1 MKRKRNFYPT
11 FVVIVF
17 FLFVLLHQTD
27 KLLIGSL
34 QIPVSKTFGLNDL
47 QWGFINTGALIV
59 GTMFYPIWG
68 YLYDRYARAK
78 LLALASFIWGAT
90 TWLSSLVRTYPQFLV
105 TRSSTGIDDSSYP
118 GLYSLIA
125 DYFAPKTRGKIFGL
139 LQLAQP
145 LGYLLGMILAL
156 MVAPLLDGKI
166 FHLEGWRT
174 IFLVTGSLGIVMAV
188 VIFFGI
194 KEVPRGQSEEE
205 FKDATEIG
213 QVRFNW
219 GALKNALQKKTMWFV
234 FLQGFAGVFPWNV
247 ITFFFFGYLIRER
260 GYDNTSVLFTMGPI
274 VLILASGY
282 FVGGA
287 LGDWLFKRTLK
298 GRILVS
304 SAGVILGAIFLF
316 FALNTPVSNPTAF
329 FILMCLT
336 ALFMPFSSP
345 NVTSTVFDITLPEV
359 RSSAQ
364 AVEYFVENSG
374 AALAPTIAGALS
386 LYFANTISPTSS
398 LKYAILTICVSTWVI
413 CFFLYLGA
421 LFFVDNDIK
430 SLHAELAQRAEQKK
444 AEKPA

>member
-1 MKRKRNFYPT
+1 MKRKRSFYPS

-47 QWGFINTGALIV
+47 QWGFVNTGALIV
-59 GTMFYPIWG
+59 GTLFYPIWG
-68 YLYDRYARAK
+68 YLYDRYARVK

-125 DYFAPKTRGKIFGL
+125 DYFGPKIRGKIFGL

-145 LGYLLGMILAL
+145 IGYLLGMILAL

-166 FHLEGWRT
+166 FHLDGWRT
-174 IFLVTGSLGIVMAV
+174 IFLITGFLGIVMSI
-188 VIFFGI
+188 VIYFGI

-205 FKDATEIG
+205 FKDAVEVG

-219 GALKNALQKKTMWFV
+219 SALKNALQKRTMWFV

-260 GYDNTSVLFTMGPI
+260 GYDNTSVLLTMGPI
-274 VLILASGY
+274 VLILAAGY

-304 SAGVILGAIFLF
+304 SAGVILGAIFLY
-316 FALNTPVSNPTAF
+316 FALNTPVSNHTGF

-386 LYFANTISPTSS
+386 LYFAHLISPDTS
-398 LKYAILTICVSTWVI
+398 LKYAILTICVTAWVI
-413 CFFLYLGA
+413 CFLLYLGA
-421 LFFVDNDIK
+421 LLFVDKDIK
-430 SLHAELAQRAEQKK
+430 SLHAVLATRAEQNK

>member
-1 MKRKRNFYPT
+1 MNKRRSRYPA

-47 QWGFINTGALIV
+47 QWGLINTGALIV
-59 GTMFYPIWG
+59 GTVFYPIWG

-90 TWLSSLVRTYPQFLV
+90 TWLSSLVTSYPAFLA
-105 TRSSTGIDDSSYP
+105 TRSSTGVDDSSYP
-118 GLYSLIA
+118 GLYSLVA
-125 DYFAPKTRGKIFGL
+125 DYFGPKIRGRIYGL

-145 LGYLLGMILAL
+145 VGYLFGMILAL
-156 MVAPLLDGKI
+156 LIAPMLEDKI

-174 IFLVTGSLGIVMAV
+174 IFLMTGLLGLVMAA
-188 VIFFGI
+188 VIYFGV
-194 KEVPRGQSEEE
+194 KEVPRGQSEPE
-205 FKDATEIG
+205 FEGKEEIG
-213 QVRFNW
+213 QFRFNW
-219 GALKNALQKKTMWFV
+219 DALKDVMQKKTMWFV

-247 ITFFFFGYLIRER
+247 ITFFFFGYLMTER
-260 GYDNTSVLFTMGPI
+260 GYDNNSVLLTMAPV
-274 VLILASGY
+274 VLILAAGY

-298 GRILVS
+298 GRIIVS

-316 FALNTPVSNPTAF
+316 FAMNTPVEARATF

-345 NVTSTVFDITLPEV
+345 NVTSTVFDISLPEI

-364 AVEYFVENSG
+364 AVEYFIENSG
-374 AALAPTIAGALS
+374 AALAPTIAGAIA
-386 LYFANTISPTSS
+386 FATQS
-398 LKYAILTICVSTWVI
+398 KQFAITVVCITAWVL
-413 CFFLYLGA
+413 CFFIYLGA
-421 LFFVDNDIK
+421 LFFVDGDIK
-430 SLHAELAQRAEQKK
+430 SLRAQLAERAK
-444 AEKPA
+444 AM

>member
-1 MKRKRNFYPT
+1 MQKKRNLYPV

-17 FLFVLLHQTD
+17 FFFTLLHQTD

-34 QIPVSKTFGLNDL
+34 QIPVSKTFSLNDL
-47 QWGFINTGALIV
+47 QWGLINTGALIV
-59 GTMFYPIWG
+59 GTLFYPIWG

-90 TWLSSLVRTYPQFLV
+90 TWLSSLVRTYPQFLG
-105 TRSSTGIDDSSYP
+105 TRASTGIDDSSYP

-125 DYFAPKTRGKIFGL
+125 DYFGPKVRGKIYGL
-139 LQLAQP
+139 LQLTAP
-145 LGYLLGMILAL
+145 LGYLIGMILAL
-156 MVAPLLDGKI
+156 MAAPPLEGKF

-174 IFLVTGSLGIVMAV
+174 IFLITGSLGIVMAV
-188 VIFFGI
+188 IIYFGI
-194 KEVPRGQSEEE
+194 KEVPRGQSEPE
-205 FKDATEIG
+205 FEGMDEIG

-219 GALKNALQKKTMWFV
+219 ASLKNALQKRTMWFV

-247 ITFFFFGYLIRER
+247 ITYFFFGYLMLER
-260 GYDNTSVLFTMGPI
+260 GYDNTSVLLTMGPVVI
-274 VLILASGY
+274 ILAAGY

-287 LGDWLFKRTLK
+287 LGDWLFRRTLK
-298 GRILVS
+298 GRILIS
-304 SAGVILGAIFLF
+304 STGVILGALFLF
-316 FALNTPVSNPTAF
+316 LALRTPVADKTAF
-329 FILMCLT
+329 FILMSLT
-336 ALFMPFSSP
+336 AIFMPFSAP

-374 AALAPTIAGALS
+374 AALAPTIAGAIAYAAHS
-386 LYFANTISPTSS
+386 KQIAIMTVCIS
-398 LKYAILTICVSTWVI
+398 AWVL

-430 SLHAELAQRAEQKK
+430 SLRAQLATRAAQKK
-444 AEKPA
+444 AEKAA

>member
-1 MKRKRNFYPT
+1 MDKKRASAPV

-34 QIPVSKTFGLNDL
+34 QLPVSKTFGLNDL
-47 QWGFINTGALIV
+47 QWGFVNTGALIV
-59 GTMFYPIWG
+59 GTIFYPIWG

-78 LLALASFIWGAT
+78 LLGLASLIWGAT
-90 TWLSSLVRTYPQFLV
+90 TWLSSIVTTYPAFLA

-118 GLYSLIA
+118 GLYSLVA
-125 DYFAPKTRGKIFGL
+125 DYFGPRLRGRIYGL

-145 LGYLLGMILAL
+145 IGYLLGIILAL
-156 MVAPLLDGKI
+156 LVAPQLEGKI

-174 IFLVTGSLGIVMAV
+174 IFLGTGLLGLLMALL
-188 VIFFGI
+188 IYFGI
-194 KEVPRGQSEEE
+194 KDVPRGQSESEFENVEE
-205 FKDATEIG
+205 MG
-213 QVRFNW
+213 QFRFNW
-219 GALKNALQKKTMWFV
+219 EALKDVMKKKTMWFV

-247 ITFFFFGYLIRER
+247 ITFFFFGYLMTER
-260 GYDNTSVLFTMGPI
+260 GYDNNSVLLTMGPV
-274 VLILASGY
+274 VLILAAGY

-304 SAGVILGAIFLF
+304 SVGVLLGAIFLF
-316 FALNTPVSNPTAF
+316 FAMNTPVADKTTF

-345 NVTSTVFDITLPEV
+345 NVTSTVFDISLPEI

-364 AVEYFVENSG
+364 AVEYFIENSG
-374 AALAPTIAGALS
+374 AALAPTLAGAIAFS
-386 LYFANTISPTSS
+386 TGSKQFAITVVCITI
-398 LKYAILTICVSTWVI
+398 YRICS
-413 CFFLYLGA
+413 
-421 LFFVDNDIK
+421 K
-430 SLHAELAQRAEQKK
+430 EL
-444 AEKPA
+444 

>member
-1 MKRKRNFYPT
+1 MEKKRASSPA
-11 FVVIVF
+11 FVVVVF

-47 QWGFINTGALIV
+47 QWGFVNTGALIV
-59 GTMFYPIWG
+59 GTIFYPIWG

-90 TWLSSLVRTYPQFLV
+90 TWLSSIVTSYPAFLA

-118 GLYSLIA
+118 GLYSLVA
-125 DYFAPKTRGKIFGL
+125 DYFGPKLRGRIYGL

-145 LGYLLGMILAL
+145 IGYLFGMILAL
-156 MVAPLLDGKI
+156 IVAPMLDGKV

-174 IFLVTGSLGIVMAV
+174 IFLGTGLLGLVMALLIYWGV
-188 VIFFGI
+188 RD
-194 KEVPRGQSEEE
+194 VPRGQSEPEFEE
-205 FKDATEIG
+205 VAEMG
-213 QVRFNW
+213 QFRFNW
-219 GALKNALQKKTMWFV
+219 DALKDVLKKKTMWFV

-247 ITFFFFGYLIRER
+247 ITFFFFGYLMTER
-260 GYDNTSVLFTMGPI
+260 GYDNNSVLLTMGPV
-274 VLILASGY
+274 VLILAAGY

-298 GRILVS
+298 GRILIS
-304 SAGVILGAIFLF
+304 SVGVLLGAIFLF
-316 FALNTPVSNPTAF
+316 LAMNTPAADRTTF
-329 FILMCLT
+329 FVWMCLT

-345 NVTSTVFDITLPEV
+345 NVTSTVFDISLPEI

-364 AVEYFVENSG
+364 AVEYFIENSG
-374 AALAPTIAGALS
+374 AALAPTLAGAIAFS
-386 LYFANTISPTSS
+386 TGSKQFAITVVCIT
-398 LKYAILTICVSTWVI
+398 AWIL

-430 SLHAELAQRAEQKK
+430 SLHAQLAERAKSM
-444 AEKPA
+444 

>member
-1 MKRKRNFYPT
+1 MKRKRNLYPV
-11 FVVIVF
+11 FVIIVF

-34 QIPVSKTFGLNDL
+34 QLPVSKTFGLNDL
-47 QWGFINTGALIV
+47 QWGLINTGALIV
-59 GTMFYPIWG
+59 GTLFYPIWG

-125 DYFAPKTRGKIFGL
+125 DYFGPKIRGKIFGL

-145 LGYLLGMILAL
+145 LGYLIGMILAL
-156 MVAPLLDGKI
+156 MVAPVLDGKI
-166 FHLEGWRT
+166 FHLDGWRS
-174 IFLVTGSLGIVMAV
+174 IFLLTGSLGIVMAV

-194 KEVPRGQSEEE
+194 KEVPRGKSEEE
-205 FKDATEIG
+205 FEGMEDIG
-213 QVRFNW
+213 QVKFNW
-219 GALKNALQKKTMWFV
+219 ASLKDAMKKKTMWFV

-247 ITFFFFGYLIRER
+247 ITYFFFGYLMLER
-260 GYDNTSVLFTMGPI
+260 GYDNTSVLLTMGPV
-274 VLILASGY
+274 VLILAGGY
-282 FVGGA
+282 FVGGS
-287 LGDWLFKRTLK
+287 LGDWLFKKTYK

-316 FALNTPVSNPTAF
+316 FALRTPVADKTTF
-329 FILMCLT
+329 FILMSLT

-374 AALAPTIAGALS
+374 AALAPTIAGAIALAAHS
-386 LYFANTISPTSS
+386 KQFAIMTVCIS
-398 LKYAILTICVSTWVI
+398 AWVL

-421 LFFVDNDIK
+421 LFFVDGDIR
-430 SLHAELAQRAEQKK
+430 SLNAQLAERAAQKK
-444 AEKPA
+444 VEKPA